1 MAKLVLAKATSRFYQ
16 AIELSFVWWISATSK
31 MWNNSSKYAAP
42 TWRDEMTMHYAL
54 ITKTLG
60 VLLMIF
66 SFTMA
71 PPALLAWYYEDGGE
85 LPFASAFAVIFLLG
99 LALWLPVWN
108 RRGELRTRD
117 GFLIVTLF
125 WAVLGSIGS

>member
-1 MAKLVLAKATSRFYQ
+1 
-16 AIELSFVWWISATSK
+16 
-31 MWNNSSKYAAP
+31 
-42 TWRDEMTMHYAL
+42 MHYAL

-85 LPFASAFAVIFLLG
+85 LPFASAFAVLFLLG

-108 RRGELRTRD
+108 RRGALSTRD

-125 WAVLGSIGS
+125 WAVFGSIGSLSFILDTTLDLSISPLVFGFICRITTT